1 MKRSLFKKS
10 IMLLIALLFV
20 FSLVGCNTEEF
31 KKNEQYV
38 SDVKNLVNE
47 SVNHTRKLRELDKDF
62 VISDKDLI
70 NEYLE
75 TTDSLMEVFEQI
87 QKLQATDEFDDKDKE
102 LKEAVKNE
110 LTVISQLRNLVY
122 HAQENGDDDIYQRE
136 KDIYFEEYNKN
147 YEKTIDLSSEIQTY
161 WRNA

>member
-1 MKRSLFKKS
+1 MKRT
-10 IMLLIALLFV
+10 LIKRSMILLFAAFFV
-20 FSLVGCNTEEF
+20 LVLNGCNMEEF

-38 SDVKNLVNE
+38 NDVKNLVNE
-47 SVNHTRKLRELDKDF
+47 SVNYTRKLRKLDEDF
-62 VISDKDLI
+62 AISD
-70 NEYLE
+70 NELVSDYLE
-75 TTDSLMEVFEQI
+75 ITDSLMEIYEQI

-102 LKEAVKNE
+102 LKAAAKNE

-122 HAQENGDDDIYQRE
+122 HAQQNGDDDIYQRE
-136 KDIYFEEYNKN
+136 KAVYFEEYNKN